1 MKQLNFDLKQLCK
14 RNKDGSYTTQSNRE
28 RILTLIANQLDRLG
42 YKNMRPTG
50 IKPKHIEALVRQWK
64 DESLSSGTIKNRMSA
79 LRWWAEKI
87 NRPSTIA
94 SDNSHY
100 GIEERIFVTNVSKAQ
115 ELDLQKLDAVAD
127 QHIRLSLRLQSA
139 FGMRREESIK
149 FKAATAD
156 YVDHIALSASWC
168 KGGRA
173 REIPIHTQ
181 SQRDLLNEIRQFSGK
196 NSLIPTDLSYIK
208 HLKIYEDA
216 IAKAGLHKMH
226 GLRHQ
231 YAQLHYHMLT
241 GRLCPAAGGKTSK
254 ALTQD
259 EKIRDNEARLIIS
272 KELGHEREQVTAI
285 YLGR

>member
-1 MKQLNFDLKQLCK
+1 M
-14 RNKDGSYTTQSNRE
+14 
-28 RILTLIANQLDRLG
+28 
-42 YKNMRPTG
+42 
-50 IKPKHIEALVRQWK
+50 
-64 DESLSSGTIKNRMSA
+64 
-79 LRWWAEKI
+79 
-87 NRPSTIA
+87 
-94 SDNSHY
+94 
-100 GIEERIFVTNVSKAQ
+100 TNVSKAQ

-156 YVDHIALSASWC
+156 YGDHIALSASWC

-173 REIPIHTQ
+173 REIPVRTQ
-181 SQRDLLNEIRQFSGK
+181 LQRNLLDKVKLFSGK
-196 NSLIPTDLSYIK
+196 NSLIPANLSYIK

-216 IAKAGLHKMH
+216 ITKAGLHKMH

-231 YAQLHYHMLT
+231 YAQQRYQTLT
-241 GRLCPAAGGKTSK
+241 GRMCPAAGGKTSK
-254 ALTQD
+254 ALTPE

>member
-14 RNKDGSYTTQSNRE
+14 RNKDGSYTTQANRE
-28 RILTLIANQLDRLG
+28 RILTLIANQLDKLG
-42 YKNMRPTG
+42 YKKLRAAG

-79 LRWWAEKI
+79 LRWWAEKV
-87 NRPSTIA
+87 NRLSVVA
-94 SDNSHY
+94 NDNGHY
-100 GIEERIFVTNVSKAQ
+100 GIEERIYVTNISKAQ
-115 ELDLQKLDAVAD
+115 ELDLQKLDAIAN
-127 QHIRLSLRLQSA
+127 QHIKLSLRLQSA

-149 FKAATAD
+149 FKVAVAD
-156 YVDHIALSASWC
+156 RGDHIALSASWC

-173 REIPIHTQ
+173 RKIPVRTQ
-181 SQRDLLNEIRQFSGK
+181 PQRDLLNEIRQFSDR

-216 IAKAGLHKMH
+216 ITKAGLHKMH

-231 YAQLHYHMLT
+231 YAQQRYHTLT
-241 GRLCPAAGGKTSK
+241 SRLCPAAGGKASK
-254 ALTQD
+254 ALTPE